1 MTKTDT
7 SFLTDERLEAA
18 AGWHARLSGDSVTE
32 ADWHAFTDW
41 LEADDANS
49 LAYEHVE
56 RLALMV
62 ESGADT
68 VAANVTDTD
77 DDADNDADTGTVIN
91 AGWRWSRPKAW
102 IGAAAALAAM
112 LLLIIGTSFTGPFF
126 GPDTQYYQT
135 GLGETRL
142 VTLEDGS
149 TVQLNTNTK
158 ISVAFTGD
166 VRQTALAYGEA
177 LFSVT
182 KNPDRPFRVDLGS
195 KSVQV
200 VGTQFNIL
208 RYDSQLVV
216 TVAEGLVDVAPTHV
230 IEEEALSAER
240 ERLGVGDQLTAY
252 EKSSETH
259 VQTVDARQVT
269 AWLHGYLEYEDAALY
284 LVARDLSRYLGE
296 PIAVTSGA
304 REISFSGILNM
315 GDRETVLTTLEKLL
329 PVTIKQTDGAILI
342 GRRE

>member
-41 LEADDANS
+41 LEADEANS

-56 RLALMV
+56 HLALMV

-68 VAANVTDTD
+68 VAASVTDTD
-77 DDADNDADTGTVIN
+77 DDADMGTVIN
-91 AGWRWSRPKAW
+91 AGWRWSKPKAW

-112 LLLIIGTSFTGPFF
+112 LLIIGTSFTGPFF

-142 VTLEDGS
+142 VTLKDGS

-177 LFSVT
+177 LFSVA
-182 KNPDRPFRVDLGS
+182 KNPDRPFRVDLGGR
-195 KSVQV
+195 SVQV

-208 RYDSQLVV
+208 RHNNQLVV

-230 IEEEALSAER
+230 IEEEAQSAER
-240 ERLGVGDQLTAY
+240 ERLGVGDQLTAF

-259 VQTVDARQVT
+259 VQKVDAQQVT

-304 REISFSGILNM
+304 RDISFSGILNM